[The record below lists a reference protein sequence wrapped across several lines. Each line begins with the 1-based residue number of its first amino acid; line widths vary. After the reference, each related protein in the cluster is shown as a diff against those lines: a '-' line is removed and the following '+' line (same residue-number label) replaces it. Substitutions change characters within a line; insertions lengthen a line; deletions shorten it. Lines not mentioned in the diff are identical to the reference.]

1 VVNGSPS
8 CPRCGYDLSGDV
20 ASWNGDESY
29 LCPME
34 GRCSECGLEFEWAD
48 IFNPFRRR
56 VAGFIEHEERGLY
69 WAAWRTWLLAMRPK
83 RFWTVVKIEFEPRV
97 GRMLLWLV
105 MLVMSL
111 WVIGPLICNA
121 VELWLQLTTPL
132 PGNPFS
138 ALQPWVQWLITQEY
152 MPTGP
157 PRYVLDIRSTPGFV
171 LGPLAAS
178 FIVPLVLLCLPVTR
192 RLAKVRVAHVA
203 RAAVYGLAW
212 LMPMLLFKSIEQIG
226 QAITWI
232 AWIRM
237 GGRVA
242 GRPPMPVELYNE
254 AYRFVRHYWI
264 LWLLFVLAWVGAW
277 WWFALGTG
285 WRLREYGTVMRAL
298 VITGVLAAAV
308 AILLSDDG
316 YRVFM

>member
-1 VVNGSPS
+1 
-8 CPRCGYDLSGDV
+8 
-20 ASWNGDESY
+20 
-29 LCPME
+29 ME

-97 GRMLLWLV
+97 GRMVLWLV

-203 RAAVYGLAW
+203 RARG
-212 LMPMLLFKSIEQIG
+212 M
-226 QAITWI
+226 
-232 AWIRM
+232 
-237 GGRVA
+237 
-242 GRPPMPVELYNE
+242 
-254 AYRFVRHYWI
+254 
-264 LWLLFVLAWVGAW
+264 
-277 WWFALGTG
+277 
-285 WRLREYGTVMRAL
+285 
-298 VITGVLAAAV
+298 
-308 AILLSDDG
+308 
-316 YRVFM
+316 